1 MSETLILDDTPT
13 PTYEPTLAV
22 VFYESRERVPTAT
35 SAEVGL
41 AASLAALHE
50 IQKRPSG
57 APLLGPATFLSR
69 AESKVLADLFA
80 GANRATVSTR
90 LYPEGLLCH
99 DDFSA
104 TWFVPAARRPFRLR
118 LEGDALETLTAVW
131 PSLVLHTDGDRLY
144 LAALQGSERPTLD
157 TALFHAP
164 LWNIWDSTQVCVG
177 DARIPGGDPVDAI
190 PGWNAIVFDT
200 AFSHVN
206 HPRTLAAR
214 TTSTRELRA
223 YWSRRTRAATPPPAR
238 ELRPLRK
245 NLRQWLDGLREDRS

>member
-1 MSETLILDDTPT
+1 MSETLIFGDTPT

-22 VFYESRERVPTAT
+22 VFYESRERVQPGV
-35 SAEVGL
+35 SAELGL
-41 AASLAALHE
+41 APSLAALHE
-50 IQKRPSG
+50 IEKRPSG

-80 GANRATVSTR
+80 GANRTAATSR
-90 LYPEGLLCH
+90 IYPEGLLCH
-99 DDFSA
+99 DESSA
-104 TWFVPAARRPFRLR
+104 TWYVPAARRPFRLR
-118 LEGDALETLTAVW
+118 LEGAPLETVTAVW
-131 PSLVLHTDGDRLY
+131 PSLVLHTDGDSLF
-144 LAALQGSERPTLD
+144 LAAVDGAERPTLD

-177 DARIPGGDPVDAI
+177 DARIPGGDPIDAI

-214 TTSTRELRA
+214 NTTTRDLRA
-223 YWSRRTRAATPPPAR
+223 FWSRRTRAATPPPAR
-238 ELRPLRK
+238 EMRPLRK
-245 NLRQWLDGLREDRS
+245 NLRQWLEGLGEGGS